1 MWVHEMILKWSSF
14 QLTLKKIHFTSL
26 NSNRLLVVLF
36 CFFACAKLCSRNFFL
51 SVKNAERKEHAMCDI
66 ARSARRHGADN
77 FFWSLNILFCVH
89 VVHTTAK
96 KAFYVLE
103 RTRTVQ
109 NIRKWKTHLQN
120 VQNSRFSSSNM
131 CKFLLHSS
139 LLKVAYDL
147 QCTPWLGRAN
157 FVRRWKPNNTTMENA
172 MSVSFENT
180 ACQLNNYPL
189 PPKAM

>member
-1 MWVHEMILKWSSF
+1 MWVHEMILMWSSF

-51 SVKNAERKEHAMCDI
+51 SVKNAGRKEHAMCDI
-66 ARSARRHGADN
+66 ARSARCRYFLLAIKYSVLCSRRPHN
-77 FFWSLNILFCVH
+77 SEK
-89 VVHTTAK
+89 T
-96 KAFYVLE
+96 FYVVE

-109 NIRKWKTHLQN
+109 NVRKWKTHLQN

-131 CKFLLHSS
+131 CKFLLHSW

-172 MSVSFENT
+172 ISVSFENT